1 MSGIAKGPVIARH
14 DHALVRLTFV
24 ARCLLVTAV
33 FLAINWLLLNRDASR
48 PRWDERYHIVASRNV
63 ATNMTRQTLTAYNDS
78 KGPMYHVLYGG
89 WLRLTDGDLA
99 ATRALSALLSLV
111 TCAFLAGG
119 LARRGLLRM
128 EVFLGLPL
136 APYFGVVGVMHMS
149 EPVALLGMFVPL
161 MLIGSPAPVS
171 RCTWSVV
178 SRWAAGLG
186 GFFVGLT
193 TRVHVAV
200 LGVAGVVEALRGRR
214 FAAAAALGATT
225 AVGVAVYWILL
236 GGYVRQTE
244 YHTTRFAMGIHVDT
258 FLYGIAL
265 LGVYTWPL
273 LLDLR
278 KRDLRPCM
286 GFAIAVLV
294 AWAAFAPE
302 VEARKFYGLVR
313 STLMAV
319 PGLSGGIRTALL
331 VPAATAGALVLYRAA
346 RAILA
351 PAVDPTWR
359 MAALAGAGGL
369 ALYLIGP
376 DLLYDR
382 YLLMVVPLLQVPLLA
397 LSSRPTGW
405 VLSSYQALLAASY
418 VICH

>member
-1 MSGIAKGPVIARH
+1 MSGIAEEPAIARH
-14 DHALVRLTFV
+14 DHRPARLPFV
-24 ARCLLVTAV
+24 ARCLVVTAA
-33 FLAINWLLLNRDASR
+33 FLAVNWLLLNRGASK
-48 PRWDERYHIVASRNV
+48 PRWDERYHIVASRDV
-63 ATNMTRQTLTAYNDS
+63 ATNMTWQTLTAYNDS
-78 KGPMYHVLYGG
+78 KGPMYHVMYGG

-99 ATRALSALLSLV
+99 AARALSVLLSLV
-111 TCAFLAGG
+111 TCACLAGG

-128 EVFLGLPL
+128 EIFLGLPL

-149 EPVALLGMFVPL
+149 EPLALLGMFVPL
-161 MLIGSPAPVS
+161 MLIGAPAPVP
-171 RCTWSVV
+171 RRAWSAV

-186 GFFVGLT
+186 VFFAGLT
-193 TRVHVAV
+193 TRIHVAV
-200 LGVAGVVEALRGRR
+200 LGVAGVVEALRERR
-214 FAAAAALGATT
+214 FAAAAAFAATT
-225 AVGVAVYWILL
+225 AAGVTVYWMLL
-236 GGYVRQTE
+236 GGYVRQTD

-278 KRDLRPCM
+278 KRDLRPCL
-286 GFAIAVLV
+286 GVAVAMLV
-294 AWAAFAPE
+294 AWAVFAPE

-313 STLMAV
+313 STLMAI
-319 PGLSGGIRTALL
+319 PGLSGGVRTALL
-331 VPAATAGALVLYRAA
+331 VPAAAAGALVLYRAA
-346 RAILA
+346 CAILA
-351 PAVDPTWR
+351 PDVDPTWR

-369 ALYLIGP
+369 SLYLVGP

-382 YLLMVVPLLQVPLLA
+382 YMLMVVPLLQVPLLA

-405 VLSSYQALLAASY
+405 ILSSYQALLAASY